1 MDRLNADGI
10 GVFGPESTNPPILS
24 QFEKTPLFLPSC
36 HVLPRPVAAIR
47 CRPASVFARS
57 CHSARPPPPG
67 VRNTPPAIDRKR
79 QTPLIIRQLY
89 APSPSAPIKGNG
101 LRDSPGNRPPK
112 PGANAQAGPS
122 PGGVIHRLSGPPVH
136 GSVHATSAL
145 PGRWPTDPQHTVKIM
160 RTKSLRRACTLIALL
175 GIASALAA
183 CANTFNGMA
192 QDFSNDTHAIQQ
204 AFSNH

>member
-1 MDRLNADGI
+1 MASAFAARSPRIHQPQAPRKHASAQHAADEDRLGASS
-10 GVFGPESTNPPILS
+10 PESSAGPRRTPI
-24 QFEKTPLFLPSC
+24 T
-36 HVLPRPVAAIR
+36 
-47 CRPASVFARS
+47 
-57 CHSARPPPPG
+57 
-67 VRNTPPAIDRKR
+67 
-79 QTPLIIRQLY
+79 
-89 APSPSAPIKGNG
+89 GNG
-101 LRDSPGNRPPK
+101 PLYSLGNRPPK

-136 GSVHATSAL
+136 GSVHATSAM

-192 QDFSNDTHAIQQ
+192 QDWNNDTHAIQQ
-204 AFSNH
+204 AFSSH